1 MRAETKRSQWKIWS
15 SRKEAKSWPGIWQWG
30 WELWRPC
37 QKLATDVKTTWEQ
50 GGWPGK
56 LGRERNRELHCFFS
70 FLLRSNAPPFPCSS
84 YPFST
89 ICLFGLDHQ
98 VCHHQVGTF
107 PHPLGNYSPSSPCS
121 RGARPLPVVGDC
133 NEYDSYG
140 LRNVDSK
147 NMPTVSHYLM
157 GVNVTWTWV
166 CAEYWLIS
174 ENSQHMRMS
183 VRKPAWES
191 FKG

>member
-37 QKLATDVKTTWEQ
+37 QKLATDVKTTWEP
-50 GGWPGK
+50 GGWPSK

-70 FLLRSNAPPFPCSS
+70 FLLRSNATPFPCSS
-84 YPFST
+84 DPFST

-98 VCHHQVGTF
+98 VCHHHQVGTVPH

-133 NEYDSYG
+133 NEYNRYG
-140 LRNVDSK
+140 LRNVNDEK
-147 NMPTVSHYLM
+147 MPAVSHYL
-157 GVNVTWTWV
+157 GLNVTWLSTWV
-166 CAEYWLIS
+166 QFLTY
-174 ENSQHMRMS
+174 
-183 VRKPAWES
+183 
-191 FKG
+191 